1 MLKAS
6 VTIPMMRAMP
16 RSLRLLF
23 AFFVGLA
30 VGIVPMTASSVAPAG
45 AVTTSQ
51 TPVMGPNLLT
61 AAQLAAWYNSVPHAP
76 PDLPNVPGHSVEAL
90 AQIFIDQ
97 GRAQGV
103 RGDIAFAQSML
114 ESAWLS
120 FPSYGQIR
128 ASFNNFAGIFAF
140 NNRRSGT
147 TCADEKKF
155 EPTLPSRCFA
165 TPQAGVLAQIVLLRG
180 YADPTTKGLNL
191 NPRPP
196 DYSIGVAPIWED
208 FGGQSGHAIW
218 ATAIDYG
225 IHVLSVYSAALV
237 FNGARAACLPY
248 SPNLPGQV
256 SGSGYWVVTANG
268 AVYSFG
274 AAGYHGGMGG
284 RHLAAPI
291 TGAESTPTGNGYW
304 QLGRDGGIF
313 SFGDAA
319 FWGSTGAMRL
329 NKPVNGMER
338 TTDGR
343 GYWLVADDGG
353 IFSFGNAHFW
363 GSTGAIHLNKPVIGM
378 ERTPTGHGYWL
389 VASDGGIFS
398 YGDAHFFGS
407 TGGVHLTA
415 PIVAMQRTPTG
426 HGYWMLRSDGYI
438 YAFGDAKYYGG
449 VGGCGNYHG
458 SRSLLVSPDG
468 KGYWIGTNDGSVIA
482 LGDARKLGM
491 PASISTPPVSL
502 MLQK

>member
-1 MLKAS
+1 MLNAS
-6 VTIPMMRAMP
+6 ASISMVRTMP
-16 RSLRLLF
+16 RFLRVLF
-23 AFFVGLA
+23 ASLVGVAVGVVPLA
-30 VGIVPMTASSVAPAG
+30 VTTVSPAG
-45 AVTTSQ
+45 AAVTSQ

-61 AAQLAAWYNSVPHAP
+61 AAQLAAWYSSVPHDP
-76 PDLPNVPGHSVEAL
+76 PDLPNVPGHSVQAL
-90 AQIFIDQ
+90 AQIFIDE

-128 ASFNNFAGIFAF
+128 SSFNNFAGLYAY

-180 YADPTTKGLNL
+180 YADPTTKGKNL
-191 NPRPP
+191 IPRPP
-196 DYSIGVAPIWED
+196 DDRIGVAPIWED
-208 FGGQSGHAIW
+208 FGGQSGEAIW

-225 IHVLSVYSAALV
+225 IHVLGVYSSALV

-248 SPNLPGQV
+248 SPGGAGQI
-256 SGSGYWVVTANG
+256 SGRGYWVVTTNG
-268 AVYSFG
+268 SVYSFG
-274 AAGYHGGMGG
+274 DAGYHGGMAG

-291 TGAESTPTGNGYW
+291 TGSESTPSGN
-304 QLGRDGGIF
+304 DGGIF

-353 IFSFGNAHFW
+353 IFTFGDGHFY

-378 ERTPTGHGYWL
+378 ERTPSGHGYWL
-389 VASDGGIFS
+389 VATDGGIFS
-398 YGDAHFFGS
+398 YGDARFFGS
-407 TGGVHLTA
+407 TGGMHLSQ

-438 YAFGDAKYYGG
+438 YAFGDATNYGS

-458 SRSLLVSPDG
+458 ARSLLVSPDG
-468 KGYWIGTNDGSVIA
+468 KGYWIGTNDGSVIP

-491 PASISTPPVSL
+491 PSSISTPPVGL
-502 MLQK
+502 MLQP